1 MGKLCQNSLFC
12 FCVTTSQKS
21 RARAKSDTT
30 FRLCWDG
37 WCYFTCRLTVITR
50 FAKKVGSPGVDR
62 RADDTQALP
71 RWGQWASAVWGCL
84 GGGECSAARGE
95 QQTPRRRSSRQPI
108 DHHSHTSTSA
118 TGPSRFLPYAAQR
131 RCRCYDCT
139 RLLGIW
145 PDLFVRRN
153 IATVERT
160 KGLCSRLP
168 LALQK
173 QPPARAA
180 IIQNR
185 ILA

>member
-1 MGKLCQNSLFC
+1 MYALTNCNILAKKQKRWENSARIHCLLLRNNLGWLVLFYLSPHC
-12 FCVTTSQKS
+12 DHAFC
-21 RARAKSDTT
+21 
-30 FRLCWDG
+30 
-37 WCYFTCRLTVITR
+37 
-50 FAKKVGSPGVDR
+50 KKVGSPGVDR